1 MGTARGPHRS
11 FSGQLCREFAYRPP
25 PLTFQCSYSGGIQEP
40 FPEPTL
46 AELAAEALQEAAVFS
61 QMANVDR
68 LLTMLSTLDPAK
80 DNLVDNEEIQELHR
94 SYMSFRPKIIK
105 LIDEYNQKL
114 GILSSPYV
122 NMLSLRN

>member
-1 MGTARGPHRS
+1 M
-11 FSGQLCREFAYRPP
+11 L
-25 PLTFQCSYSGGIQEP
+25 YSGGIQEP
-40 FPEPTL
+40 LPEPTL

-80 DNLVDNEEIQELHR
+80 DNLVDNGEIQELHR